1 METSNKYMYIS
12 HVKNMKT
19 VKTLTLM
26 SLVNKVSEFFLK
38 SNKQDGKRP
47 KPNLRG

>member
-1 METSNKYMYIS
+1 MELSKKYMYIS
-12 HVKNMKT
+12 HVKNMKA

-26 SLVNKVSEFFLK
+26 SLTNEVSEFFLK